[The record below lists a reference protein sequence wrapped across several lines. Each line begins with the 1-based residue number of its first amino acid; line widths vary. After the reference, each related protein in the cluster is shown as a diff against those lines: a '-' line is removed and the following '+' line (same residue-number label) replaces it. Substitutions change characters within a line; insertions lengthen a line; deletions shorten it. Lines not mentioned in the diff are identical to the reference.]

1 MEQAGDQHAG
11 AGAVRVPP
19 KTAAELLAFPLT
31 LSTEDFV
38 GPQRGRRVRAAR
50 LVAELL
56 LRLTEIAAAVKRPG

>member
-1 MEQAGDQHAG
+1 M
-11 AGAVRVPP
+11 VPP